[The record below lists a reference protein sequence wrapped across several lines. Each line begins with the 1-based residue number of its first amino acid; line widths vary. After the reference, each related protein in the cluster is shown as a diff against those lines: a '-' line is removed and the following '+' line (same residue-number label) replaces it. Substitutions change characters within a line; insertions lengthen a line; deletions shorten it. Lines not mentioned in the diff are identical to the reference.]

1 MIAEK
6 VVLASEI
13 PHAMISFILNTIA
26 ALLLGFFWLR
36 FFRQVD
42 AFEKESWKASLAC
55 LGLGLLSPLIT
66 LIISPFFGDVFDQ
79 ESTSGLLGYA
89 IIQVAAV
96 EEFSKILPFLFILYK
111 TRWVNESIDFIKYP
125 ALSAIGFATTENIL
139 YAMEHGMEVLQYRAV
154 LSFPGHL
161 FFSMISGWFLH
172 LGMRQSGGFPA
183 PWFFAGYLIGVLA
196 HGLYDFFLFTG
207 EWASILSI
215 ALAAVFAFYIK
226 KMIFW
231 TIRDSEFFDEK
242 KLPEIF
248 RAGRFLWLG
257 MIFLFLYT
265 SVSAGILSGNIN
277 AIVAYI
283 IENGIPALITTSIL
297 MALVGIDEKGFRK
310 VLGINR

>member
-1 MIAEK
+1 M
-6 VVLASEI
+6 LSL
-13 PHAMISFILNTIA
+13 ILNTIA

-42 AFEKESWKASLAC
+42 AFEKESWKASLTC
-55 LGLGLLSPLIT
+55 LGLGLLSPLVT
-66 LIISPFFGDVFDQ
+66 LIISPFFGETFDQ
-79 ESTSGLLGYA
+79 KSAAGLLGYA
-89 IIQVAAV
+89 VIQVAAV
-96 EEFSKILPFLFILYK
+96 EEFSKILPFLYILYK
-111 TRWVNESIDFIKYP
+111 TRWINESIDFIKYP

-161 FFSMISGWFLH
+161 FFSMITGWFLFR
-172 LGMRQSGGFPA
+172 GMRQSGGFPL
-183 PWFFAGYLIGVLA
+183 PWFVAGYIIGVLA

-207 EWASILSI
+207 GWASVFSF
-215 ALAAVFAFYIK
+215 ALAAVFALYIK

-231 TIRDSEFFDEK
+231 AIRDSEYYDEG

-257 MIFLFLYT
+257 MIFLFLY
-265 SVSAGILSGNIN
+265 SSASAAILSGNADS
-277 AIVAYI
+277 AIDYI
-283 IENGIPALITTSIL
+283 IGNGIPALISTSIL

-310 VLGINR
+310 VLGIKR